1 MKLME
6 YKTTELTITIR
17 PDTIIEIKVREDLV
31 DGFTMEGAKESI
43 ALIEKIINNAPRC
56 VLVWM
61 PDIYMKKDIIKH
73 YNDFEQENVT
83 TALITK
89 SFASKI
95 VGNLFLTLRTRF
107 LSKNKI
113 KTNPVKLFTTKEEAI
128 TWLLEVMA
136 IKHEV

>member
-1 MKLME
+1 ME

-43 ALIEKIINNAPRC
+43 ALIEKIIDNDPRC

-107 LSKNKI
+107 TSKNKI
-113 KTNPVKLFTTKEEAI
+113 KTNPVKLFTAKEEAI

-136 IKHEV
+136 TKHKV

>member
-1 MKLME
+1 ME
-6 YKTTELTITIR
+6 YKTTELTIVIR
-17 PDTIIEIKVREDLV
+17 PDNIIEIKVRENLV
-31 DGFTMEGAKESI
+31 GGFTMEGAKESI
-43 ALIEKIINNAPRC
+43 ALIEKIIDNDPRC

-61 PDIYMKKDIIKH
+61 PDIYMKKDIIKY

-107 LSKNKI
+107 TSKNKM
-113 KTNPVKLFTTKEEAI
+113 KTNHVRLFTVKEEAI
-128 TWLLEVMA
+128 TWLLEVIA
-136 IKHEV
+136 TKLEV

>member
-1 MKLME
+1 ME

-43 ALIEKIINNAPRC
+43 ALIEKIIDNDPRC

-113 KTNPVKLFTTKEEAI
+113 KTNPVKLFTAKEEAI

-136 IKHEV
+136 TKHKV